1 MRYSL
6 IKYYYSLF
14 VRNNGVG
21 SIFKP
26 LIFEFPED
34 NYILNLEDD
43 ENLKSCKGCIY
54 NFMIGSDLLVSPA
67 VFKNTTNSSIAI
79 PINVLFYNI

>member
-6 IKYYYSLF
+6 LKYYYSLF

-26 LIFEFPED
+26 LMFEFSD
-34 NYILNLEDD
+34 DDFILNIEDD
-43 ENLKSCKGCIY
+43 DK
-54 NFMIGSDLLVSPA
+54 
-67 VFKNTTNSSIAI
+67 
-79 PINVLFYNI
+79 

>member
-6 IKYYYSLF
+6 LKYYYSLF

-26 LIFEFPED
+26 LMFEFSDDP
-34 NYILNLEDD
+34 YILNLEDD
-43 ENLKSCKGCIY
+43 EKLASCQGCIY
-54 NFMIGSDLLVSPA
+54 NFMIGSDLLVTP
-67 VFKNTTNSSIAI
+67 V
-79 PINVLFYNI
+79 VY